1 MSLPTDPP
9 CHPAPFTRWAHD
21 PARSIDERYLV
32 WVLCRAVQTALEAF
46 RTRYRKAIEELD
58 QKLGPEDPRWYDFG
72 LNRPADPATS
82 GVPTGV
88 ELTALGGSS
97 VLVEIDGARRANSFN
112 YYRQVMGVDAEPVK
126 VINTEGEQHTLTD
139 LPVGAIVSVTVT
151 GVNDAGEGPPSAP
164 VTVVVE

>member
-9 CHPAPFTRWAHD
+9 SHPAPFTRWAHD

-32 WVLCRAVQTALEAF
+32 WVLCHAVQTALEAF

-58 QKLGPEDPRWYDFG
+58 QKLGLEDPRWYDFG

-97 VLVEIDGARRANSFN
+97 VLVEIDGAVQRRSCPPLLSLRRAGLRHRERPPKRDWRGWRKSC
-112 YYRQVMGVDAEPVK
+112 RMDRSPTPA
-126 VINTEGEQHTLTD
+126 
-139 LPVGAIVSVTVT
+139 
-151 GVNDAGEGPPSAP
+151 PPSSRGRWITTP
-164 VTVVVE
+164 GN